1 MQEYWQPVVFAHH
14 TNVSVFV
21 HVQGYGVLSLYWCFR
36 AVVCVQTYEQPAV
49 FPVHVMDADL
59 CKLSIQLFR
68 QGQDFVDR
76 KDSECDGK
84 IELAV

>member
-1 MQEYWQPVVFAHH
+1 M
-14 TNVSVFV
+14 
-21 HVQGYGVLSLYWCFR
+21 
-36 AVVCVQTYEQPAV
+36 YEQPAV

-68 QGQDFVDR
+68 QGQDFVDH

-84 IELAV
+84 TELAV

>member
-1 MQEYWQPVVFAHH
+1 MHGRFSVVVYMHGRF
-14 TNVSVFV
+14 SVV
-21 HVQGYGVLSLYWCFR
+21 VYVQV
-36 AVVCVQTYEQPAV
+36 YEQPAV

-68 QGQDFVDR
+68 QGQDFVDH